1 MTTIDL
7 ADQPPAGTTTEAIGS
22 APPRR
27 RNAVAAAKNYL
38 KAAPAFVWA
47 LALIIL
53 PNFVLLLNSL
63 WKNDFGTVTK
73 SFTLENYIELFRSE
87 VYRTLF
93 WRTLVTALTASLI
106 ATVIAYIA
114 AVIVVRYFG
123 RYKLMVA
130 ILVLVP
136 LLISYLMRIFAWKI
150 ILGEHGILV
159 GALGDAVPKNIL
171 YSQWSVILTL
181 TYVAIPYVFLSVFV
195 ALERIPPHIAEAA
208 RDCGASPWKTFWT
221 VLWPLSRGGAAVG
234 FAIAFVLTF
243 GDYVTPAMVGGLSG
257 TMLGSIVLQEFGIAN
272 NWPMGSAVGV
282 VVILSGLVVLG
293 VISLFARTEARFD

>member
-1 MTTIDL
+1 MTMEMID
-7 ADQPPAGTTTEAIGS
+7 DVERSTEQRPRT

-27 RNAVAAAKNYL
+27 RNLLRGARSYL
-38 KAAPAFVWA
+38 QASPAFLWA
-47 LALIIL
+47 LVLIVV
-53 PNFVLLLNSL
+53 PNVVLFLNSL

-73 SFTLENYIELFRSE
+73 TFTTANYQALVDSE

-93 WRTLVTALTASLI
+93 WRTMVTAVSSSLI
-106 ATVIAYIA
+106 ATVIAYVA

-123 RYKLMVA
+123 KLKIVVA
-130 ILVLVP
+130 VLVLVP

-150 ILGEHGILV
+150 ILGENGILV
-159 GALGDAVPKNIL
+159 GAFGDAVPKNLL
-171 YSQWSVILTL
+171 YSQASVILTL

-195 ALERIPPHIAEAA
+195 SLERIPPHITEAA
-208 RDCGASPWKTFWT
+208 GDCGASPWTTFWT

-257 TMLGSIVLQEFGIAN
+257 TMLGSIVLQQFGIAN
-272 NWPMGSAVGV
+272 NWPLGSAIGI
-282 VVILSGLVVLG
+282 VVILSGLLVLA
-293 VISLFARTEARFD
+293 VISLFTRTEARYD

>member
-1 MTTIDL
+1 MTIIDDDL
-7 ADQPPAGTTTEAIGS
+7 AS
-22 APPRR
+22 ATKPHTSPTPPRTR
-27 RNAVAAAKNYL
+27 RTL
-38 KAAPAFVWA
+38 IGEIKAYVQASPAFIWA
-47 LALIIL
+47 LALIVL
-53 PNFVLLLNSL
+53 PNIMLFLNSL

-73 SFTLENYIELFRSE
+73 TLTLENYQALLDSE
-87 VYRTLF
+87 VNRTLF
-93 WRTLVTALTASLI
+93 WRTLVTAVSSSLI

-123 RYKLMVA
+123 KFKLIVA

-159 GALGDAVPKNIL
+159 GAFGDAVPKNIL
-171 YSQWSVILTL
+171 YSQLSVILTL

-195 ALERIPPHIAEAA
+195 SLERIPPHITEAA
-208 RDCGASPWKTFWT
+208 GDCGASAWTTFWT

-257 TMLGSIVLQEFGIAN
+257 TMLGSIVLQRVGIAN
-272 NWPMGSAVGV
+272 NWPLGSAIGV
-282 VVILSGLVVLG
+282 VVILSGLLILAVM
-293 VISLFARTEARFD
+293 SLFTRTEARYD

>member
-1 MTTIDL
+1 MT
-7 ADQPPAGTTTEAIGS
+7 AVVEEFSAAPQRQPT
-22 APPRR
+22 APRKRR
-27 RNAVAAAKNYL
+27 SLVDEIKAYL
-38 KAAPAFVWA
+38 QASPAFVWA

-53 PNFVLLLNSL
+53 PNLMLFLNSL

-73 SFTLENYIELFRSE
+73 TPTLENYQTLIASE

-93 WRTLVTALTASLI
+93 WRTLVTAVSSSLI

-114 AVIVVRYFG
+114 AVVVVRYFG
-123 RYKLMVA
+123 KLKLIVA

-159 GALGDAVPKNIL
+159 GAFGDAVPKNIL
-171 YSQWSVILTL
+171 YSQLSVILTL

-195 ALERIPPHIAEAA
+195 SLERIPPHITEAA
-208 RDCGASPWKTFWT
+208 GDCGASAWTTFWT

-257 TMLGSIVLQEFGIAN
+257 TMLGSIVLQQFGIAN
-272 NWPMGSAVGV
+272 NWPMGSAIGI
-282 VVILSGLVVLG
+282 VVILSGLLVLA
-293 VISLFARTEARFD
+293 VMSLFTRTEARYD

>member
-1 MTTIDL
+1 MTATVDFEET
-7 ADQPPAGTTTEAIGS
+7 PTPATTA
-22 APPRR
+22 PRR
-27 RNAVAAAKNYL
+27 RRRIVDEAASYL
-38 KAAPAFVWA
+38 QASPAFLWA
-47 LALIIL
+47 LALVVL
-53 PNFVLLLNSL
+53 PNVTLFLNSL
-63 WKNDFGTVTK
+63 WKNDFGTVTQTP
-73 SFTLENYIELFRSE
+73 TLENYQALLDSE

-93 WRTLVTALTASLI
+93 WRTMVTAVSASLI
-106 ATVIAYIA
+106 ATVVAYIA

-123 RYKLMVA
+123 KFKLIVA

-159 GALGDAVPKNIL
+159 GAFGDLVPKNIL
-171 YSQWSVILTL
+171 YSQLSVILTL

-195 ALERIPPHIAEAA
+195 SLERIPPHITEAA
-208 RDCGASPWKTFWT
+208 GDCGASAWTTFWT

-257 TMLGSIVLQEFGIAN
+257 TMLGSIVLQQFGIAN
-272 NWPMGSAVGV
+272 NWPLGSAIGV
-282 VVILSGLVVLG
+282 VVILSGLLVLA
-293 VISLFARTEARFD
+293 VMSLFTRTEARYD

>member
-1 MTTIDL
+1 MTAIADTEVAPEPARL
-7 ADQPPAGTTTEAIGS
+7 A
-22 APPRR
+22 PRKR
-27 RNAVAAAKNYL
+27 RTLIAEVKAYL
-38 KAAPAFVWA
+38 RASPAFLWA
-47 LALIIL
+47 LALIVL
-53 PNFVLLLNSL
+53 PNIMLFLNSL
-63 WKNDFGTVTK
+63 WKNDFGTVTHTP
-73 SFTLENYIELFRSE
+73 TLENYHSLIESE

-93 WRTLVTALTASLI
+93 WRTMVTAVSSSLI
-106 ATVIAYIA
+106 ATVIAYLA

-123 RYKLMVA
+123 KFKLVVA

-159 GALGDAVPKNIL
+159 GAFGDAVPKNIL
-171 YSQWSVILTL
+171 YSQLSVILTL

-195 ALERIPPHIAEAA
+195 SLERIPPHITEAA
-208 RDCGASPWKTFWT
+208 GDCGASAWTTFWT

-257 TMLGSIVLQEFGIAN
+257 TMLGSIVLQQFGIAN
-272 NWPMGSAVGV
+272 NWPLGSAIGV
-282 VVILSGLVVLG
+282 VVILSGLLVLA
-293 VISLFARTEARFD
+293 VMSLFTRTEARYD

>member
-1 MTTIDL
+1 MTAVVEDFS
-7 ADQPPAGTTTEAIGS
+7 AAPQHQPT
-22 APPRR
+22 APRKRR
-27 RNAVAAAKNYL
+27 SLVDEIKAYL
-38 KAAPAFVWA
+38 QASPAFVWA

-53 PNFVLLLNSL
+53 PNLMLFLNSL

-73 SFTLENYIELFRSE
+73 TPTLENYQTLIASE

-93 WRTLVTALTASLI
+93 WRTLVTAVSSSLI

-114 AVIVVRYFG
+114 AVVVVRYFG
-123 RYKLMVA
+123 KIKLIVA

-159 GALGDAVPKNIL
+159 GAFGDAVPKNIL
-171 YSQWSVILTL
+171 YSQLSVILTL

-195 ALERIPPHIAEAA
+195 SLERIPPHISEAA
-208 RDCGASPWKTFWT
+208 GDCGASAWTTFWT

-257 TMLGSIVLQEFGIAN
+257 TMLGSIVLQQFGIAN
-272 NWPMGSAVGV
+272 NWPMGSAIGI
-282 VVILSGLVVLG
+282 VVILSGLLVLA
-293 VISLFARTEARFD
+293 VMSLFTRTEARYD

>member
-1 MTTIDL
+1 MTATANQLHSVTD
-7 ADQPPAGTTTEAIGS
+7 
-22 APPRR
+22 PPRTAPRKR
-27 RNAVAAAKNYL
+27 RNLIAEV
-38 KAAPAFVWA
+38 KAYAQASPAFIWA
-47 LALIIL
+47 LALIVL
-53 PNFVLLLNSL
+53 PNIMLFLNSL

-73 SFTLENYIELFRSE
+73 TPTVQNYQDLVTSD

-93 WRTLVTALTASLI
+93 WRTLVTAVSSSLI

-123 RYKLMVA
+123 KFKLIVA

-159 GALGDAVPKNIL
+159 GAFGDAVPKNIL
-171 YSQWSVILTL
+171 YSQLSVILTL
-181 TYVAIPYVFLSVFV
+181 TYVAIPYVFLSTFV
-195 ALERIPPHIAEAA
+195 SLERIPPHITEAA
-208 RDCGASPWKTFWT
+208 GDCGASAWTTFWT

-234 FAIAFVLTF
+234 FAVAFVLTF

-257 TMLGSIVLQEFGIAN
+257 TMLGSIVLQQFGIAN
-272 NWPMGSAVGV
+272 NWPLGSAIGV
-282 VVILSGLVVLG
+282 VVILSGLLVLA
-293 VISLFARTEARFD
+293 VMSLFTRTEARYD

>member
-1 MTTIDL
+1 MTADL
-7 ADQPPAGTTTEAIGS
+7 VAESAADAAPAEPTRKPPKRRTFIAEA
-22 APPRR
+22 
-27 RNAVAAAKNYL
+27 KDYL
-38 KAAPAFVWA
+38 KATPAFAWA
-47 LALIIL
+47 LALIVL
-53 PNFVLLLNSL
+53 PNVMLFVNSL

-73 SFTLENYIELFRSE
+73 SFTLDNYGALVDSE

-93 WRTLVTALTASLI
+93 WRTLVTALSASLI

-123 RYKLMVA
+123 KFKLVVA

-159 GALGDAVPKNIL
+159 GAFGDAVPSNIL
-171 YSQWSVILTL
+171 YSQLSVILTL

-195 ALERIPPHIAEAA
+195 ALERIPPHISEAA
-208 RDCGASPWKTFWT
+208 GDCGASPWKTFWT

-243 GDYVTPAMVGGLSG
+243 GDYVTPAMVGGMSG
-257 TMLGSIVLQEFGIAN
+257 TMLGSVVLQQFGIAN
-272 NWPMGSAVGV
+272 NWPQGSAIGV
-282 VVILSGLVVLG
+282 VVILSGLLVLA
-293 VISLFARTEARFD
+293 VISLFARTEARYD

>member
-1 MTTIDL
+1 MTTDI
-7 ADQPPAGTTTEAIGS
+7 ATSATATTAPAAPSKTPPKRRGLVAEA
-22 APPRR
+22 
-27 RNAVAAAKNYL
+27 KDYL
-38 KAAPAFVWA
+38 KASPAFVWA
-47 LALIIL
+47 LALIVL
-53 PNFVLLLNSL
+53 PNVMLFLNSL

-73 SFTLENYIELFRSE
+73 SFTLENYGALVESD

-93 WRTLVTALTASLI
+93 WRTMVIALSASLI

-123 RYKLMVA
+123 KLKLVVA

-159 GALGDAVPKNIL
+159 GAFGDAVPKNIL
-171 YSQWSVILTL
+171 YSQYSVILTL
-181 TYVAIPYVFLSVFV
+181 TYVAIPYVFLSTFV
-195 ALERIPPHIAEAA
+195 ALERIPPHITEAA
-208 RDCGASPWKTFWT
+208 GDCGASPWKTFWT

-257 TMLGSIVLQEFGIAN
+257 TMLGSIVLQQFGIAN
-272 NWPMGSAVGV
+272 NWPLGSAIGI
-282 VVILSGLVVLG
+282 VVILSGLLVLA
-293 VISLFARTEARFD
+293 VTSLFTHTEARYD

>member
-1 MTTIDL
+1 MTMDL
-7 ADQPPAGTTTEAIGS
+7 MDQVAGAAEEY
-22 APPRR
+22 PRTAVPLR
-27 RNAVAAAKNYL
+27 RNLFRAAKSFL
-38 KAAPAFVWA
+38 QASPAFAWA
-47 LALIIL
+47 TALIVL
-53 PNFVLLLNSL
+53 PNLMLFLNSL

-73 SFTLENYIELFRSE
+73 TLTTKNYQALVDSE

-93 WRTLVTALTASLI
+93 WRTMVTAVSSSLI

-123 RYKLMVA
+123 KLKIVVA
-130 ILVLVP
+130 VLVLVP

-159 GALGDAVPKNIL
+159 GAFGDAVPKNIL
-171 YSQWSVILTL
+171 YSQISVILTL

-195 ALERIPPHIAEAA
+195 SLERIPPHITEAA
-208 RDCGASPWKTFWT
+208 GDCGASPWTTFWT

-257 TMLGSIVLQEFGIAN
+257 TMLGSIVLQQFGIAN
-272 NWPMGSAVGV
+272 NWPLGSAIGI
-282 VVILSGLVVLG
+282 VVILSGLLVLA
-293 VISLFARTEARFD
+293 VISLFTRTEARYD

>member
-1 MTTIDL
+1 MTIIDDDVL
-7 ADQPPAGTTTEAIGS
+7 SSAAHEPSS
-22 APPRR
+22 APPRKR
-27 RNAVAAAKNYL
+27 RTLIDEV
-38 KAAPAFVWA
+38 KAYVQASPAFIWA
-47 LALIIL
+47 LALIVL
-53 PNFVLLLNSL
+53 PNIMLFLNSL

-73 SFTLENYIELFRSE
+73 TPTLENYQALVQSE
-87 VYRTLF
+87 VNRTLF
-93 WRTLVTALTASLI
+93 WRTLVTAVSSSLI

-123 RYKLMVA
+123 KFKLIVA

-159 GALGDAVPKNIL
+159 GAFGDAVPKNIL
-171 YSQWSVILTL
+171 YSQLSVILTL

-195 ALERIPPHIAEAA
+195 SLERIPPHITEAA
-208 RDCGASPWKTFWT
+208 GDCGASAWTTFWT

-257 TMLGSIVLQEFGIAN
+257 TMLGSIVLQQFGIAN
-272 NWPMGSAVGV
+272 NWPLGSAIGV
-282 VVILSGLVVLG
+282 VVILSGLLVLA
-293 VISLFARTEARFD
+293 VMSLFTRTEARYD

>member
-1 MTTIDL
+1 ML
-7 ADQPPAGTTTEAIGS
+7 
-22 APPRR
+22 
-27 RNAVAAAKNYL
+27 
-38 KAAPAFVWA
+38 F
-47 LALIIL
+47 
-53 PNFVLLLNSL
+53 LNSL

-73 SFTLENYIELFRSE
+73 TPTLENYHALIESD
-87 VYRTLF
+87 VNRTLF
-93 WRTLVTALTASLI
+93 WRTLVTAVSSSLI

-123 RYKLMVA
+123 KFKLIVA

-159 GALGDAVPKNIL
+159 GAFGDAVPKNIL
-171 YSQWSVILTL
+171 YSQLSVILTL

-195 ALERIPPHIAEAA
+195 SLERIPPHITEAA
-208 RDCGASPWKTFWT
+208 GDCGASAWTTFWT

-257 TMLGSIVLQEFGIAN
+257 TMLGSIVLQQFGIAN
-272 NWPMGSAVGV
+272 NWPLGSAIGV
-282 VVILSGLVVLG
+282 VVILSGLLVLA
-293 VISLFARTEARFD
+293 VMSLFTRTEARYD

>member
-1 MTTIDL
+1 MTTEL
-7 ADQPPAGTTTEAIGS
+7 AEQTSADAVLASPKKTPPKRRTLLAEA
-22 APPRR
+22 
-27 RNAVAAAKNYL
+27 KDYL
-38 KAAPAFVWA
+38 KATPAFVWA
-47 LALIIL
+47 LALIVL
-53 PNFVLLLNSL
+53 PNVMLFLNSL

-73 SFTLENYIELFRSE
+73 SFTLENYGALIDSE

-93 WRTLVTALTASLI
+93 WRTLLIALSSSLI
-106 ATVIAYIA
+106 ATAIAYVA

-123 RYKLMVA
+123 KFKLVVA

-159 GALGDAVPKNIL
+159 GAFGDAVPKNLL
-171 YSQWSVILTL
+171 YSQYSVILTL

-195 ALERIPPHIAEAA
+195 ALERIPPHITEAA
-208 RDCGASPWKTFWT
+208 GDCGASPWKTFWT

-257 TMLGSIVLQEFGIAN
+257 TMLGSIVLQQFGIAN
-272 NWPMGSAVGV
+272 NWPLGSAIGI
-282 VVILSGLVVLG
+282 VVILSGLLVLA
-293 VISLFARTEARFD
+293 VISLFTRTEARYD

>member
-1 MTTIDL
+1 VTVIADDL
-7 ADQPPAGTTTEAIGS
+7 VPTSPERPRT
-22 APPRR
+22 APRKRR
-27 RNAVAAAKNYL
+27 RLVDEAKAYVQ
-38 KAAPAFVWA
+38 ASPAFVWA
-47 LALIIL
+47 LALIVL
-53 PNFVLLLNSL
+53 PNIMLFLNSL
-63 WKNDFGTVTK
+63 WKNDFGTVTRTP
-73 SFTLENYIELFRSE
+73 TLENYQELVQSE

-93 WRTLVTALTASLI
+93 WRTLVTAVSSSLI

-123 RYKLMVA
+123 KFKLIVA

-159 GALGDAVPKNIL
+159 GAFGDAVPKNIL
-171 YSQWSVILTL
+171 YSQLSVILTL

-195 ALERIPPHIAEAA
+195 SLERIPPHITEAA
-208 RDCGASPWKTFWT
+208 GDCGASAWKTFWT

-257 TMLGSIVLQEFGIAN
+257 TMLGSIVLQQFGIAN
-272 NWPMGSAVGV
+272 NWPLGSAIGV
-282 VVILSGLVVLG
+282 VVILSGLLVLA
-293 VISLFARTEARFD
+293 VMSLFTRTEARYD

>member
-1 MTTIDL
+1 MSVQLTDELIPGL
-7 ADQPPAGTTTEAIGS
+7 TERPRPTP
-22 APPRR
+22 PPRR
-27 RNAVAAAKNYL
+27 RNLLRELRSYV
-38 KAAPAFVWA
+38 KASPAFLWA
-47 LALIIL
+47 LALIVL
-53 PNFVLLLNSL
+53 PNVMLFVNSL

-73 SFTLENYIELFRSE
+73 TFTGENYQALVDSE

-93 WRTLVTALTASLI
+93 WRTLVTALSASLI

-123 RYKLMVA
+123 KLKIVVA
-130 ILVLVP
+130 VLVLVP

-150 ILGEHGILV
+150 ILGENGILV
-159 GALGDAVPKNIL
+159 GAFGDAVPKNIL
-171 YSQWSVILTL
+171 YSQISVILTL

-195 ALERIPPHIAEAA
+195 SLERIPPHITEAA
-208 RDCGASPWKTFWT
+208 GDCGASPWTTFWT

-257 TMLGSIVLQEFGIAN
+257 TMLGSIVLQQFGIAN
-272 NWPMGSAVGV
+272 NWPQGSAIGI
-282 VVILSGLVVLG
+282 VVILSGLLVLA
-293 VISLFARTEARFD
+293 VISLFTRTEARYD